1 MCVYEGEEGF
11 QSLSNSGFILEL
23 AFFFFFFCLW
33 GFVCLGFFK
42 NYKH

>member
-23 AFFFFFFCLW
+23 AFFFFFFLSVGFCL
-33 GFVCLGFFK
+33 FGFF
-42 NYKH
+42 